1 MNNETRGAL
10 AILGSALG
18 YGGLPVLGKI
28 ALDRGVGVVPLVAWR
43 FAIAA
48 VLLWGIVLVCRL
60 PSPSRRKARAAS
72 ILGVVYAGASLAF
85 MVGLERIPAGLAS
98 LVFFTYPT
106 VVVLI
111 SRFWGGEPLT
121 VRRVVS
127 LFVATGGCA
136 LIVGQGIA
144 TIELAG
150 VLWVLV
156 AVALVAAFVV
166 ASHEAMA
173 DTPPISSTAV
183 LLTATAVLALA
194 FGLFANGLSVPRDPT
209 TLTVLVALGV
219 TSTAI
224 PVTLFLLGVQWI
236 GPAKASIFATIEPL
250 ITVTLA
256 AVFLSERLLPLQ
268 LVGGALI
275 LAGVVWLRLERS
287 TIEDH
292 PH

>member
-1 MNNETRGAL
+1 MKNEARGTL
-10 AILGSALG
+10 AILGSSLG
-18 YGGLPVLGKI
+18 YAGLPVLGKI

-48 VLLWGIVLVCRL
+48 VLLWGIVLVYRL
-60 PSPSRRKARAAS
+60 PAPTRGKTRAAS
-72 ILGVVYAGASLAF
+72 LLGLVYAGASLAF
-85 MVGLERIPAGLAS
+85 MVGLERVPAGLAS

-121 VRRVVS
+121 ARRVGS
-127 LFVATGGCA
+127 LLIATAGCA
-136 LIVGQGIA
+136 LIVGQGVA

-150 VLWVLV
+150 ILWVLV

-183 LLTATAVLALA
+183 LLTATAVLVVA
-194 FGLFANGLSVPRDPT
+194 FGLFTDGLSIPGDPT
-209 TLTVLVALGV
+209 TLIVLVALGV

-256 AVFLSERLLPLQ
+256 AVFLGERLLPLQ
-268 LVGGALI
+268 VVGGTLI
-275 LAGVVWLRLERS
+275 LAGVIWLRLERS